1 MAFCSFKESIFFL
14 MSFSLSQLSF
24 RVFVDRHA
32 TSLAKQVMTFVQGFR
47 VGIMVRQGETPYHAL
62 TFFFGK
68 IIEEK
73 QPLQTLVPLNPIM
86 LTYISTRTF
95 LI

>member
-1 MAFCSFKESIFFL
+1 

-32 TSLAKQVMTFVQGFR
+32 TSLAKQVMTHDMIPCRDKQPL
-47 VGIMVRQGETPYHAL
+47 VRQGETPYHAL
-62 TFFFGK
+62 TFFFFFDK

-73 QPLQTLVPLNPIM
+73 QLLQTLVPLNLIV
-86 LTYISTRTF
+86 LTYIDTDISYLVIRHSH
-95 LI
+95 L